1 MKYFIILFLFLAQ
14 ITFGQPYYPLNIGNE
29 WQYDSSATALKVVSD
44 SLFANGKTYYVLN
57 RPDYFRGQYVRV
69 DSHFVYYYNSS
80 NSKDVPF
87 YKLDGKQGDT
97 TYFDGYFYSFSYAVI
112 NNIDTIRM
120 FGEETR
126 IIHYQLYGSLGGEAT
141 LSEKFGPISAIMYCD
156 LCPPW
161 DYQHYD
167 AVGCIINGINYG
179 YTTSVKQ
186 NQFTLNNF
194 RLYQNYPNPFN
205 PVTTIEFSLSHTE
218 YVRLD
223 IIDFLG
229 REIATIVSE
238 NLSAGQYQ
246 RKWDAGN
253 YASGVYL
260 CRLMIGNRFEIK
272 KLILLR

>member
-1 MKYFIILFLFLAQ
+1 MKYFTILYLFVVQ
-14 ITFGQPYYPLNIGNE
+14 IALGQSYFPLNIGNE

-44 SLFANGKTYYVLN
+44 SLFANGKTYSVLN
-57 RPDYFRGQYVRV
+57 RADYFHGQYVRV
-69 DSHFVYYYNSS
+69 DSHFVYFYY

-97 TYFDGYFYSFSYAVI
+97 TYFDSYYGSSSAVET
-112 NNIDTIRM
+112 NIDTIKM
-120 FGEETR
+120 FGVETR

-167 AVGCIINGINYG
+167 AIGCIINGIDYG
-179 YTTSVKQ
+179 YTSSVKE
-186 NQFTLNNF
+186 NQFTPSNF
-194 RLYQNYPNPFN
+194 SLYQNYPNPFN
-205 PVTTIEFSLSHTE
+205 PVTTIEFSLSSTE
-218 YVRLD
+218 YVRLE

-229 REIATIVSE
+229 REIATLVSE
-238 NLSAGQYQ
+238 NLSAGQYR
-246 RKWDAGN
+246 RKWDAEK
-253 YASGVYL
+253 YASGVYYY
-260 CRLMIGNRFEIK
+260 RLKVGNRSEIK